1 MTTTTKSPAARRAAR
16 NKRNGADWE
25 IDLEEGFTAE
35 GYDIARLHLNG
46 QNDIG
51 DLVIREEGG
60 VHLVI
65 EAKSG
70 EFKPGTFIGEA
81 ERERVNY
88 ATKKGLPND
97 KVDSIVIV
105 KRRGHT
111 WRQAYVLTT
120 VEDYFGLDIQS

>member
-1 MTTTTKSPAARRAAR
+1 MISSSARRAA
-16 NKRNGADWE
+16 
-25 IDLEEGFTAE
+25 FT
-35 GYDIARLHLNG
+35 
-46 QNDIG
+46 
-51 DLVIREEGG
+51 
-60 VHLVI
+60 LVI

-111 WRQAYVLTT
+111 WRQAYVPTT